1 MMKGNNLMRFAVI
14 MAGGSGTRLW
24 PMSTRLRPKQLLRF
38 IGGQSLLSIAVGRLR
53 GLIEPAGVYICT
65 SASYADQVLSDL
77 AMLPAHQLIG
87 EPMGRDTANAVALSA
102 AVLARVQP
110 DSAMAILTADHII
123 EPLDI
128 FQNCLRQGFETVD
141 QHPEYLVTFGITPT
155 GPATGYGYLEQGQRL
170 TSAGPA
176 FQVKAFKE
184 KPAQD
189 VARQYVQSGRF
200 FWNSG
205 MFVWKTKTILQQLQ
219 QHLPQSYD
227 GVTKIAAAWGTA
239 NFVKLLAEIYPTLPK
254 ISIDYAIMEK
264 APHVAMVPMEVNWL
278 DVGSWNSAAA
288 TVAADEAGNRAIG
301 CELTSLDSSGVLA
314 VSEHKHLVATIGLKD
329 MVIVHTPAATL
340 VCPANK
346 TEQIK
351 ELVARIQ
358 KQFPDQYT

>member
-1 MMKGNNLMRFAVI
+1 MRFAVI

-53 GLIEPAGVYICT
+53 GLIEPAGVYVCT
-65 SASYADQVLSDL
+65 SASYADQVLNDL
-77 AMLPAHQLIG
+77 SMLPSNQLIG

-110 DSAMAILTADHII
+110 DSTMAILTADHII
-123 EPLDI
+123 EPLDV
-128 FQNCLRQGFETVD
+128 FQNCLRMGFETVE
-141 QHPEYLVTFGITPT
+141 QHPEYLVTFGIKPT
-155 GPATGYGYLEQGQRL
+155 HPATGYGYVEQGEKL
-170 TSAGPA
+170 DAASPA

-184 KPAQD
+184 KPAAAI
-189 VARQYVQSGRF
+189 AREYVQSGQF

-219 QHLPQSYD
+219 THLPESYD

-239 NFVKLLAEIYPTLPK
+239 DFGKLLAEIYPTLPK

-264 APHVAMVPMEVNWL
+264 APRVAMVPMPVNWL
-278 DVGSWNSAAA
+278 DVGSWNSATA
-288 TVAADEAGNRAIG
+288 TVPADESGNRSIG
-301 CELTSLDSSGVLA
+301 CALASLDSSGVLA
-314 VSEHKHLVATIGLKD
+314 VSEQKHLVATIGLKD

-358 KQFPDQYT
+358 TQFPDQYT